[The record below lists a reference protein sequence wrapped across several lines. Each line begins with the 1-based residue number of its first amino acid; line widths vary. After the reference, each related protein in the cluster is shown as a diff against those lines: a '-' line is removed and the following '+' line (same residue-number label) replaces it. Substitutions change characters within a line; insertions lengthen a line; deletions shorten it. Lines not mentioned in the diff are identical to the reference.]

1 MSGIFLLDSVL
12 LQRKK
17 QALSHV
23 STLRASLQQLLLQAD
38 ALLTSEPGSVVEKV
52 QLPASGDKHDY
63 LSLAP
68 YFWPDPSAPD
78 GLPYIRRDGR
88 VNPEVNTISDK
99 GNLHRM
105 IANVKTLALAYYFSD
120 KDIYAEKAVDFL
132 RTWFLNQD
140 TYMKPN
146 LNHAQMIRGINTGR
160 PIGIIE
166 TRGFANI
173 VDAIGLI
180 QGSSSWKVQDQQGME
195 VWFRQYLEWLMS
207 PAARDE
213 GEAANNHGSWYDVQ
227 ATSIAL
233 FIGQEDRAKRVLE
246 ASKTKRIQGQILAD
260 GSQPLELQRTRSW
273 HYSVFNLQALFSL
286 ASIGERQGINLWD
299 YQNTQGAGLKK
310 ALDYVLPAAINAEVW
325 PYQLIDTI
333 RSTDLLPLLYQAAA
347 HYHEPAYIQAAEA
360 IVKQHTSTM
369 IDHLLY
375 ETNPG
380 DH

>member
-23 STLRASLQQLLLQAD
+23 STLRAALQQLLLQAD
-38 ALLTSEPGSVVEKV
+38 ALLTSKPGSVVEKV

-68 YFWPDPSAPD
+68 YFWPDPSTSD

-88 VNPEVNTISDK
+88 VNPEINTISDK
-99 GNLHRM
+99 ANLNRM
-105 IANVKTLALAYYFSD
+105 MSSVKTLALAYYFSD
-120 KDIYAEKAVDFL
+120 KDIYAEKAADFL
-132 RTWFLNQD
+132 RIWFLNQE
-140 TYMKPN
+140 TYMKPS

-166 TRGFANI
+166 TRGFANV

-180 QGSSSWKVQDQQGME
+180 QGSPSWKVQDQQGME
-195 VWFRQYLEWLMS
+195 TWFRQYLEWLMS

-213 GEAANNHGSWYDVQ
+213 AEASNNHGCWYDVQ

-233 FIGQEDRAKRVLE
+233 FVGQEDWAKHVLE

-286 ASIGERQGINLWD
+286 ASIGEQQEINLWD
-299 YQNTQGAGLKK
+299 YQNAQGAGLQK
-310 ALDYVLPAAINAEVW
+310 ALDYVLPAAIKEKVW
-325 PYQLIDTI
+325 PHQLIDTI
-333 RSTDLLPLLYQAAA
+333 RSTDLLPLLYQAAT
-347 HYHEPAYIQAAEA
+347 HYHEPAYLQAADA
-360 IVKQHTSTM
+360 IAVQDTSTT

-375 ETNPG
+375 ETNP
-380 DH
+380 DNH